1 MVVRGLLLRGRTPS
15 GVSEVGKAGT
25 RRWTLLLL
33 LLIPLAVVV
42 TWTSVRVSNAT
53 ELAFFVGFFVF
64 SAAADRTAGVLVV
77 HAIHEDEPFGPALRR
92 AVDDEVEALGR
103 WLGLGVD
110 AGQ

>member
-1 MVVRGLLLRGRTPS
+1 MSTAFAIGVSVLVVRGLLLRGRTPS

-64 SAAADRTAGVLVV
+64 SAAAGLAIGFVRWRSDR
-77 HAIHEDEPFGPALRR
+77 E
-92 AVDDEVEALGR
+92 
-103 WLGLGVD
+103 
-110 AGQ
+110 